1 MRKAYRLACV
11 DSMTSEVKRRER
23 AGPPE
28 WITGLTPRGHRAD
41 ARLTALTPG

>member
-1 MRKAYRLACV
+1 MWEAYRPTCV

-28 WITGLTPRGHRAD
+28 WTTGLTPREHRAD
-41 ARLTALTPG
+41 ARLTPR